1 MSSAPAI
8 VITSLD
14 YDRIQGVLQPLLQA
28 APSENVEL
36 LDEELARATI
46 VSPEELAPNVVSM
59 NSEFIYEDLGKAERR
74 RARLVYPHDANVDR
88 SWISVLAP
96 LGSAL
101 LGMET
106 GKEIHWSMPNGGRRL
121 KLVEICYQPEAAGDW
136 SL

>member
-1 MSSAPAI
+1 MSSAPPI
-8 VITSLD
+8 VITTQD

-28 APSENVEL
+28 TPSENIEL
-36 LDEELARATI
+36 LDEELARAKI
-46 VSPEELAPNVVSM
+46 VRPEELAPNVVSM
-59 NSEFIYEDLGKAERR
+59 NSEFIYEDLNKAQRR
-74 RARLVYPHDANVDR
+74 RARLVYPKDANVDR

-101 LGMET
+101 LGMEA
-106 GKEIHWSMPNGGRRL
+106 GNEIAWRMPSGPRRL

>member
-1 MSSAPAI
+1 MASAPPI
-8 VITSLD
+8 VITTQD

-28 APSENVEL
+28 SPSENIEL

-46 VSPEELAPNVVSM
+46 VQPEELAPNVVSM
-59 NSEFIYEDLGKAERR
+59 NSEFIYEDLTKAKRR
-74 RARLVYPHDANVDR
+74 RARLVYPKDANVER
-88 SWISVLAP
+88 CWISVLAP

-101 LGMET
+101 LGMQA
-106 GKEIHWSMPNGGRRL
+106 GNEIAWRMPSGSRRL

>member
-1 MSSAPAI
+1 MSSAPPI
-8 VITSLD
+8 VVTSLD
-14 YDRIQGVLQPLLQA
+14 YDRLQGVLQPLLQA

-46 VSPEELAPNVVSM
+46 VRPEELAPNVVSM
-59 NSEFIYEDLGKAERR
+59 NSEFIYEDLTKSKRR
-74 RARLVYPHDANVDR
+74 RARLVYPRDANVDR
-88 SWISVLAP
+88 GWISVLAP

-101 LGMET
+101 LGMEA
-106 GKEIHWSMPNGGRRL
+106 GKEIHWSMPGGVRRL